1 MEAPEI
7 RIATLKSKATRNFN
21 KSATNQKDPGPGDI
35 MMPMRVRNE
44 EISHFVDDLGA
55 PIKCIV
61 THAYKNY
68 IFGTIIN
75 TIPTM
80 KAPKEV
86 CLSDAIEAD
95 AWEYDFEICTRAVI
109 EEKSALVLALEEIK
123 YKHKKVKEWKAHL
136 HNIALTF
143 PNNIADYEAVVKQG
157 YVGIWPRQVNPNRN
171 IMYNRWPLNSFLHM
185 QNIKV
190 QDIAT
195 QVAKDKY
202 KSNFRHQIGQ
212 KVLLL
217 PNQIISFQDW
227 LIQNP

>member
-7 RIATLKSKATRNFN
+7 KISTLKSKATRNFN
-21 KSATNQKDPGPGDI
+21 KSAANQKEPGPGDI
-35 MMPMRVRNE
+35 MMPMRVKNE
-44 EISHFVDDLGA
+44 KISHYVDDLGA

-109 EEKSALVLALEEIK
+109 EEKSALVLALDEIK
-123 YKHKKVKEWKAHL
+123 YRHKKAKEWKLHF
-136 HNIALTF
+136 HNIATVF
-143 PNNIADYEAVVKQG
+143 PNNIADYEVIVKQG
-157 YVGIWPRQVNPNRN
+157 YVGLWDSHISPNRS
-171 IMYNRWPLNSFLHM
+171 INRIYWPLRSFL
-185 QNIKV
+185 QTVNSNELRIEEL
-190 QDIAT
+190 
-195 QVAKDKY
+195 Y
-202 KSNFRHQIGQ
+202 KANHRHQIGQ
-212 KVLLL
+212 KILFM
-217 PNQIISFQDW
+217 PNQIISFEDW

>member
-7 RIATLKSKATRNFN
+7 RISTLKSKATRNFN
-21 KSATNQKDPGPGDI
+21 KSAANQKEPGPGDI
-35 MMPMRVRNE
+35 VMPMRVRNE
-44 EISHFVDDLGA
+44 EMSHYVDDLGA

-109 EEKSALVLALEEIK
+109 EEKSALVLALDEIK
-123 YKHKKVKEWKAHL
+123 YRHKKVKEWKAHL
-136 HNIALTF
+136 NDIATYF
-143 PNNIADYEAVVKQG
+143 PNNIADYEVIVKQG
-157 YVGIWPRQVNPNRN
+157 YVGLWSTHISPNRS
-171 IMYNRWPLNSFLHM
+171 INRIYWPLRSFL
-185 QNIKV
+185 QTVNSNELRIEEL
-190 QDIAT
+190 
-195 QVAKDKY
+195 Y
-202 KSNFRHQIGQ
+202 KANHRHQIGQ
-212 KVLLL
+212 KILFM
-217 PNQIISFQDW
+217 PNQIISFEDW